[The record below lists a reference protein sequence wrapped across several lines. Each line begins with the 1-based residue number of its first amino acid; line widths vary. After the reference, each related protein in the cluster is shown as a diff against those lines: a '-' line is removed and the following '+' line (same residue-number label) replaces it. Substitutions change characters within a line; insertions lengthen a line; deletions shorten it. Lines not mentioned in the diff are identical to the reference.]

1 MRYVWAP
8 ADADKEEHGIA
19 LCRYSEASEAE
30 GPVDAAL
37 GAFGHTIVHLVATV
51 PWLRRTVR
59 GMLPKPGDG
68 PPEGMYREK
77 NHWKFTLYG
86 WTAEEG
92 KGERPRQCQVCC
104 FTPSMDAGR
113 FVSRDACC

>member
-1 MRYVWAP
+1 MPLHDVVRP
-8 ADADKEEHGIA
+8 T
-19 LCRYSEASEAE
+19 CRYSEATEAE

-37 GAFGHTIVHLVATV
+37 GAFGHTIDHLVATV

-59 GMLPKPGDG
+59 GMLPQPGDG
-68 PPEGMYREK
+68 PPEAIRE
-77 NHWKFTLYG
+77 NSSWKFTLYG

-104 FTPSMDAGR
+104 SEPSR
-113 FVSRDACC
+113 

>member
-1 MRYVWAP
+1 MWRFLSSPNKIKVGA
-8 ADADKEEHGIA
+8 ATVHE

-59 GMLPKPGDG
+59 DMLPKPGDG
-68 PPEGMYREK
+68 PPEAFRE
-77 NHWKFTLYG
+77 NSNWKFTLYG
-86 WTAEEG
+86 WTQEEG
-92 KGERPRQCQVCC
+92 KGERPIQCQVHRYANTC
-104 FTPSMDAGR
+104 AGPGICR
-113 FVSRDACC
+113 RKI